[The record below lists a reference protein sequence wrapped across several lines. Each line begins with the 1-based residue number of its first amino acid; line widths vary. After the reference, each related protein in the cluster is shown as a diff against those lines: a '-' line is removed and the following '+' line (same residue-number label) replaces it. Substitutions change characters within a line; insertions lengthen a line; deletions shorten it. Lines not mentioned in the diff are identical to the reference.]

1 MSEKEDDIMQQN
13 QEIFEKVGLAA
24 SLGASL
30 GEISG
35 MSKSTLEG
43 IYAYAYDFYEKGRLD
58 DAEVFF
64 KFLCIYDFENADY
77 VRGYAAVSQLKKE
90 YQRAYDLYW
99 VSFNFD
105 KSNDYTVVLFMGQ
118 CQLCLKNREGARECF
133 QIIINNSDDV
143 ALKEKAN
150 AYLALLDN
158 AENSPADEGEPE

>member
-1 MSEKEDDIMQQN
+1 MMSEKENMQQRS
-13 QEIFEKVGLAA
+13 EVEKKLELAA
-24 SLGASL
+24 SLGVSL
-30 GEISG
+30 GEMHGI
-35 MSKSTLEG
+35 SKSTLEG
-43 IYAYAYDFYEKGRLD
+43 IYAYAYDFYDKGRLD

-77 VRGYAAVSQLKKE
+77 IRGYAAVNQLKKE

-99 VSFNFD
+99 ISFNFD

-118 CQLCLKNREGARECF
+118 CQLCLKNKEGARECF
-133 QIIINNSDDV
+133 QLIMNNSDDE

-158 AENSPADEGEPE
+158 VEITSGEESV